1 MYIRKK
7 QVNAM
12 IAYNHAN
19 SVFLLVHCI
28 AKRPWCLDF
37 IHKNK
42 LNFPTSSI
50 NILAQKIKTKKV
62 AQHPHC
68 LIWA

>member
-50 NILAQKIKTKKV
+50 NILVPGTKKYK
-62 AQHPHC
+62 QKRSQNI
-68 LIWA
+68 LIV